1 MMMILI
7 VDYSRL
13 LSLFLCKNKFRAN
26 IHVDVIPRAL
36 MEIVSLSS
44 IQMRGMISNR
54 LPEAI

>member
-7 VDYSRL
+7 VDYSRE
-13 LSLFLCKNKFRAN
+13 LCKNKLRAN

-36 MEIVSLSS
+36 MEIVLLSS